1 MLYFNIHKS
10 YIVFYA
16 NMVPCVAPHVVQ
28 RFYKLWCKLATDFI
42 GGEASKAKASQRE
55 GMNPYAPIVP

>member
-16 NMVPCVAPHVVQ
+16 NVVPCVAPCVVQ
-28 RFYKLWCKLATDFI
+28 RFYKLWCRLATDFI
-42 GGEASKAKASQRE
+42 WGKPARLKSATEKA
-55 GMNPYAPIVP
+55 

>member
-42 GGEASKAKASQRE
+42 GRKPARLKPAKEKA
-55 GMNPYAPIVP
+55 